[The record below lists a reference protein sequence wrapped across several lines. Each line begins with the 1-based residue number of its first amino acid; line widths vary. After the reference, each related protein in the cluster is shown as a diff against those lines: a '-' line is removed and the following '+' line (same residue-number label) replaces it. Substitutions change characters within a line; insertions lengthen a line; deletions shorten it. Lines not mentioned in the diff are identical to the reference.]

1 MNSLFIDTSGWA
13 SLFISTQPYYHQAEQ
28 HFRLSLKQQK
38 KLYTTN
44 YILAELVA
52 LLNSPLRVS
61 RSRLFEIID
70 AIKMVDYV
78 EILYIDKAT
87 DNLAWQLCKSRLDK
101 AWSLVDCTYFIVM
114 QQLEILETLTT
125 DHHFEQAGF
134 IRLLK

>member
-61 RSRLFEIID
+61 RSRLIEII
-70 AIKMVDYV
+70 AVNRSMTG
-78 EILYIDKAT
+78 L
-87 DNLAWQLCKSRLDK
+87 
-101 AWSLVDCTYFIVM
+101 
-114 QQLEILETLTT
+114 
-125 DHHFEQAGF
+125 
-134 IRLLK
+134 

>member
-38 KLYTTN
+38 KLYTTK
-44 YILAELVA
+44 YILAELVD

-70 AIKMVDYV
+70 DIKYNYYPDMRSVVNALQAYKSFSYPIVNKTMIIKNCVHYDSR
-78 EILYIDKAT
+78 EIKKD
-87 DNLAWQLCKSRLDK
+87 
-101 AWSLVDCTYFIVM
+101 
-114 QQLEILETLTT
+114 
-125 DHHFEQAGF
+125 
-134 IRLLK
+134 LKHSWE

>member
-28 HFRLSLKQQK
+28 YFRLSLKQQK

-61 RSRLFEIID
+61 RSRLFEIIAVNRSMTGQCEVLGKSTSLLGFQPPTPFYPLPD
-70 AIKMVDYV
+70 SQSLKPFQCKAFRHFIKMSDR
-78 EILYIDKAT
+78 EL
-87 DNLAWQLCKSRLDK
+87 R
-101 AWSLVDCTYFIVM
+101 
-114 QQLEILETLTT
+114 TLQSMT
-125 DHHFEQAGF
+125 G
-134 IRLLK
+134 L